1 VSNVPK
7 LRFKEFDEE
16 WHENKLNKYLSFNN
30 GINAPKE
37 AYGYG
42 RKFINVL
49 DILNNDFIL
58 YKNIIGSVSVSPK
71 IEEANKV
78 EYGDVLFLRS
88 SETREDV
95 GKSTVYLEE
104 KEYALFGGFV
114 IRGKNKGNY
123 NPYFL
128 KLNLE
133 SPKTRYQIGSRAG
146 GSTRFNVSQS
156 VLNSIEVKMPCLAEQ
171 QKIADY
177 FLLMEKKIKNQQR
190 KIELLK
196 EQKKGYMQKIFNRE
210 LRFKDENGKVFPE
223 WRKSIFAKILK
234 IPHREKEEKPTKEKL
249 LTVKLHLKGIAVSE
263 NIATLKIGSTTYYKR
278 KAGQFIYGKQNLF
291 NGAFGIIPKELDGF
305 LSSGD
310 IPVLDFKE
318 DHIEPMYFYY
328 YLSQWEVYKRLE
340 SISSGTGSKRIHE
353 RELLKEKIY
362 LPCIEE
368 QHKIVG
374 LLRSSEKKINI
385 EESRLELMINQ
396 KKGYM
401 QQMYI

>member
-1 VSNVPK
+1 
-7 LRFKEFDEE
+7 
-16 WHENKLNKYLSFNN
+16 HESKLNKYLSFNN

-71 IEEANKV
+71 IEEVNTV

-210 LRFKDENGKVFPE
+210 LRFKDENGKTFPDWKE
-223 WRKSIFAKILK
+223 IKLGNIYKISNGNGDVQDTVENGKYPFFDRSI
-234 IPHREKEEKPTKEKL
+234 EKRNLNEYHFNNEAL
-249 LTVKLHLKGIAVSE
+249 
-263 NIATLKIGSTTYYKR
+263 
-278 KAGQFIYGKQNLF
+278 IY
-291 NGAFGIIPKELDGF
+291 
-305 LSSGD
+305 SG
-310 IPVLDFKE
+310 E
-318 DHIEPMYFYY
+318 
-328 YLSQWEVYKRLE
+328 
-340 SISSGTGSKRIHE
+340 GSKFYPRYFKGKYGLHQRCYTLYNFE
-353 RELLKEKIY
+353 EDY
-362 LPCIEE
+362 L
-368 QHKIVG
+368 
-374 LLRSSEKKINI
+374 
-385 EESRLELMINQ
+385 
-396 KKGYM
+396 
-401 QQMYI
+401 